1 MKNLPKPTSPEILQ
15 NIEKLINPAPA
26 EEQSKEPE
34 PQEPETP
41 EKPENEKPPKKKSA
55 LDALIKLLIKL
66 SVIAFLIW
74 LALIFVFGVFRLE
87 GNNMYPMLKD
97 GDLCITY
104 KLEEYHST
112 DVVAYR
118 VGNEIQFGRIIAR
131 AGDKVDG
138 DTIGLLING
147 GRPSEEIFYPTQMW
161 DINLNLPVTLNE
173 GEFVILNDYREDLR
187 DSRSYGIIHE
197 DDLEGKIVFIFR
209 RRGF

>member
-1 MKNLPKPTSPEILQ
+1 MKHLKKPVSPEILE
-15 NIEKLINPAPA
+15 NIEKLQNPAPA
-26 EEQSKEPE
+26 EGESNEPE
-34 PQEPETP
+34 LQEPDP
-41 EKPENEKPPKKKSA
+41 QKANEKPPKKKSA
-55 LDALIKLLIKL
+55 SKALIDLLIKL
-66 SVIAFLIW
+66 SVIALLIW
-74 LALIFVFGVFRLE
+74 LALIFVFGVFRME

-118 VGNEIQFGRIIAR
+118 VGNELRFGRIIAR
-131 AGDKVDG
+131 AGDTVDG
-138 DTIGLLING
+138 DTTGLLING

-161 DINLNLPVTLNE
+161 DINLKLPVKLKE

-187 DSRSYGIIHE
+187 DSRSYGVINE

>member
-1 MKNLPKPTSPEILQ
+1 MKRLQKPATPEILD
-15 NIEKLINPAPA
+15 NIEKLRKPAP
-26 EEQSKEPE
+26 EEGNSSEPAD
-34 PQEPETP
+34 QEPDSQ
-41 EKPENEKPPKKKSA
+41 EKSSEGKPPKKKSA
-55 LDALIKLLIKL
+55 LKALINLLIKL
-66 SVIAFLIW
+66 SVIALLIW
-74 LALIFVFGVFRLE
+74 LALVFVFGVFRME

-118 VGNEIQFGRIIAR
+118 VGNELRFGRIIAR
-131 AGDKVDG
+131 AGDTVDG
-138 DTIGLLING
+138 DTTGLLING

-161 DINLNLPVTLNE
+161 DINLKLPVKLKE

-187 DSRSYGIIHE
+187 DSRSYGVINE